1 MQSIHLLWHHNN
13 ESDINWMDMERVI
26 GTALAGDQ
34 QAIALIP
41 FSNSSFEKLL
51 FHVLFLLITATAA
64 TVM

>member
-1 MQSIHLLWHHNN
+1 MKTTFIGWTWSVSSRQHWQVTS
-13 ESDINWMDMERVI
+13 ES
-26 GTALAGDQ
+26 
-34 QAIALIP
+34 IALIP

>member
-1 MQSIHLLWHHNN
+1 MQSIHPLWHHNN
-13 ESDINWMDMERVI
+13 ESDINWMDMERGQLWQV
-26 GTALAGDQ
+26 TSEH
-34 QAIALIP
+34 IALIP

>member
-1 MQSIHLLWHHNN
+1 MKAILIGWTWSVSSGLLWQVT
-13 ESDINWMDMERVI
+13 SKS
-26 GTALAGDQ
+26 
-34 QAIALIP
+34 IALIP